1 MTDVEKKVSKLLRHA
16 ESAKAVGSLA
26 EAEAFAAKAQ
36 QLMMEH
42 AIEVT
47 VDSYDEPV
55 EDPMGTTRLGPDKVT
70 PDTYRRGGYGKRS
83 AWRERLARIVANANF
98 CGFLVTTGAS
108 SITFYGKKSHRDSAA
123 EVFLAL
129 LYVAERLR
137 KRDVAEERKYYGYT
151 PEGFTASWR
160 QGFLD
165 AIGAKM
171 RSTRKTITEQLK
183 LEGNTTALVR
193 LDQHRE
199 DLQVYRQQRFRGG
212 TAARLGGSTAGHN
225 RLGYQAGYRAGQ
237 GASTAPSSHK
247 RLGSD

>member
-36 QLMMEH
+36 ELMMEH

-55 EDPMGTTRLGPDKVT
+55 TDPMGTTRLGPDKVT
-70 PDTYRRGGYGKRS
+70 PDTYKRGGYGKRS
-83 AWRERLARIVANANF
+83 AWREGLARIVANANF
-98 CGFLVTTGAS
+98 CGFLVTTGTS
-108 SITFYGKKSHRDSAA
+108 TISFYGKKSHRESAA

-160 QGFLD
+160 EGFLA
-165 AIGAKM
+165 AIREKM
-171 RSTRKTITEQLK
+171 HVTRQRITEQLK

-193 LDQHRE
+193 LDQHRT
-199 DLQVYRQQRFRGG
+199 DLREYSAGRWGRR
-212 TAARLGGSTAGHN
+212 AARLGGSAS
-225 RLGYQAGYRAGQ
+225 GYNATGYSAGYRAGK
-237 GASTAPSSHK
+237 GASTAPSTHK